1 MFRKNSL
8 IFRISLLCAGLAA
21 LTVGV
26 MGAAIV
32 WIFTLSSQRI
42 LDNHLMAYTDIIVS
56 RIRVDGATP
65 KLQDE
70 GGFLKGLPRYWQV
83 SEKGQPLFRSQ
94 NLAAALPLK
103 PEDIDAPQRIEWQ
116 SAQGQDVVA
125 VQTTL
130 LFPKGRRITLTSGL
144 DRAVAEAY
152 RGQERDELLKP
163 LIRVLAAGAFTLA
176 AAVILLLWL
185 ALRPLARLR
194 HALAEVRT
202 GRAARLT
209 GDYPAEIADLT
220 DDINRLLD
228 FTAGT
233 VARHREYAGNL
244 AHSLKTPLTVIAN
257 EPDIMVVREKLRG
270 VGEIIDR
277 SLARAHASG
286 GANILGART
295 PVLPV
300 LQDIAEGFGK
310 LHSKHVTVD
319 FAADI
324 VFAGDRA
331 DLFEI
336 AGSIIENACKFSR
349 ARVAVTGGTDAI
361 IVEDDGPGIAAGMR
375 EHVLARGARLD
386 ESTAGTGIGL
396 AVARDVAAL
405 YGGGLQFETSALGG
419 LKALIKLPLSR

>member
-8 IFRISLLCAGLAA
+8 ILRILLLCTA
-21 LTVGV
+21 LVAVTVGM

-56 RIRVDGATP
+56 RIKVDGATVT
-65 KLQDE
+65 LQDDT
-70 GGFLKGLPRYWQV
+70 GVLARLPRYWQV
-83 SEKGQPLFRSQ
+83 SENGKPLFRSQ
-94 NLAAALPLK
+94 NLADALPLK
-103 PEDIDAPQRIEWQ
+103 PENTNLAQRIEW
-116 SAQGQDVVA
+116 QDVVA
-125 VQTTL
+125 VQSTF
-130 LFPKGRRITLTSGL
+130 LFPKGRKITLTSGL

-152 RGQERDELLKP
+152 RLQERDELVKP
-163 LIRVLAAGAFTLA
+163 LIRVLAAGAFVLA
-176 AAVILLLWL
+176 GMTMLLLWV
-185 ALRPLARLR
+185 ALRPVARIR
-194 HALAEVRT
+194 HALQQVRAGQAE
-202 GRAARLT
+202 RLT
-209 GDYPAEIADLT
+209 GDYPAEIADLA

-257 EPDIMVVREKLRG
+257 EPDIKAVREKLRG
-270 VGEIIDR
+270 IGEIIDR

-286 GANILGART
+286 SANILGART

-310 LHSKHVTVD
+310 LYAKQVTVD
-319 FAADI
+319 VAPDI

-336 AGSIIENACKFSR
+336 AGSIIENACKFS
-349 ARVAVTGGTDAI
+349 ARQVKVSGTADAI
-361 IVEDDGPGIAAGMR
+361 IVEDDGPGIPAADR
-375 EHVLARGARLD
+375 DRVLARGARLD
-386 ESTAGTGIGL
+386 ESKAGTGIGL

-405 YGGGLQFETSALGG
+405 YGGALSFDTSPLGG
-419 LKALIKLPLSR
+419 LKVLIKLPFQR